1 MCLFVCV
8 CMPCKCGFVRVI
20 LSLASVIVCACFYF
34 VCVCVYFCS
43 CLCLCFCLCL
53 FSFLSLFVCVC
64 ACVRP
69 HQSVC
74 VKGVAAT
81 LRSARNED
89 TCRLGG
95 YNCPIILH
103 KALVLCACK
112 YTTLYCINQG
122 TLLSTIVMPTFRIIA
137 IQYDVHDL

>member
-1 MCLFVCV
+1 MPVFILFVSV
-8 CMPCKCGFVRVI
+8 SIFVRVI
-20 LSLASVIVCACFYF
+20 
-34 VCVCVYFCS
+34 VCVFSVSIFVLVCVRL
-43 CLCLCFCLCL
+43 CLCLCPSPSC
-53 FSFLSLFVCVC
+53 
-64 ACVRP
+64 
-69 HQSVC
+69 QSVC

-81 LRSARNED
+81 LRSARNEN

-103 KALVLCACK
+103 KALVLCVCK

-137 IQYDVHDL
+137 IQYYVHDL

>member
-1 MCLFVCV
+1 MYA
-8 CMPCKCGFVRVI
+8 R
-20 LSLASVIVCACFYF
+20 VCAHMPGPAGVGLSVYF
-34 VCVCVYFCS
+34 CRAGVCVCVCLCLLLFVSVSVLVCV
-43 CLCLCFCLCL
+43 CVCVHLCLCFCVPHCI
-53 FSFLSLFVCVC
+53 SLYVLMVS
-64 ACVRP
+64 
-69 HQSVC
+69 QLL
-74 VKGVAAT
+74 
-81 LRSARNED
+81 LRSTRNGD
-89 TCRLGG
+89 TCRLAG